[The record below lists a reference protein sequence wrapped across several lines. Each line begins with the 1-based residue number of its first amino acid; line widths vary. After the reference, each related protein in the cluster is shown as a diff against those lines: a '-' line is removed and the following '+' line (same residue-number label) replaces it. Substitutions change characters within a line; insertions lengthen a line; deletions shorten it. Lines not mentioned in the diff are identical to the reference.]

1 MRGPERLL
9 RVFVVQLHFARQR
22 LLRVLLVMREGSERL
37 VVDATLA
44 CMRWLEGSIVLHG
57 RNILGLRRAL
67 GKWDILTDHFQVT
80 VEEMSLLGLL
90 REGLVLQE
98 GISS

>member
-9 RVFVVQLHFARQR
+9 RVFVVHLHFARQR

-37 VVDATLA
+37 VVDSTLA

-67 GKWDILTDHFQVT
+67 GNRDVLTDHFQVT

-90 REGLVLQE
+90 REGLFLQE
-98 GISS
+98 RIAS